1 MAKICFVLLVVALIA
16 FLHVSEA
23 QPPKDKNGD
32 EKVIEN
38 DLHEAKD
45 LIEEDLKEKE
55 KNIKDLESEV
65 SMLTKSEKMLNDIG
79 EAYKKGKSLEPYGK
93 KLKKFNRKVKQAPKG
108 KRYGSVVQNILK
120 DLGLNGGR
128 N

>member
-23 QPPKDKNGD
+23 EPSKKRD
-32 EKVIEN
+32 EKVIED

-55 KNIKDLESEV
+55 KNIKSLKSEV
-65 SMLTKSEKMLNDIG
+65 NMLTKSEKMLDDIG
-79 EAYKKGKSLEPYGK
+79 EAHKKGESLEPYGK
-93 KLKKFNRKVKQAPKG
+93 KLKKFNRKVKQASKE
-108 KRYGSVVQNILK
+108 KRGSVVQNILK

>member
-1 MAKICFVLLVVALIA
+1 MAKMSFVLLVVALIT

-23 QPPKDKNGD
+23 QPSKDRD

-55 KNIKDLESEV
+55 KTIKSLESEV
-65 SMLTKSEKMLNDIG
+65 NLLTKSEKMLSDIG

-93 KLKKFNRKVKQAPKG
+93 KLKKFNRKVKQG

>member
-1 MAKICFVLLVVALIA
+1 MEKISFVLLVVVLIA
-16 FLHVSEA
+16 FVHVSEA
-23 QPPKDKNGD
+23 QSSKEGE
-32 EKVIEN
+32 EKVIEK

-45 LIEEDLKEKE
+45 LIEDDLKEKE
-55 KNIKDLESEV
+55 KNIKRLESEV
-65 SMLTKSEKMLNDIG
+65 NMLTKSEKMLNDIG
-79 EAYKKGKSLEPYGK
+79 EAYKNGTSLEPYGK

>member
-1 MAKICFVLLVVALIA
+1 MEKISFVLLVVVLIA
-16 FLHVSEA
+16 FVHVSEA
-23 QPPKDKNGD
+23 QSSKEGE
-32 EKVIEN
+32 EKVIEK

-45 LIEEDLKEKE
+45 LIEDDLKEKE
-55 KNIKDLESEV
+55 KNIKRLESEV
-65 SMLTKSEKMLNDIG
+65 NMLTKSEKMLNDIG
-79 EAYKKGKSLEPYGK
+79 EAYKNGESLEPYGK